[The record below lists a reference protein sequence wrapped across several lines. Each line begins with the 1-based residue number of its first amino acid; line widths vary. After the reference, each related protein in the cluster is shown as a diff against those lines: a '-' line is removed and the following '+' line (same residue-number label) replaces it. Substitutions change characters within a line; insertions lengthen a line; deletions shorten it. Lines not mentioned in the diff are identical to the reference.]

1 MKLFIPAWHYR
12 ARAVVQRTWGWSPI
26 EELVLL
32 SIDQEPATMPGIAVR
47 LSMPLQVV
55 RATIARLMQF
65 GLIELRVSPTPAFAS
80 SAIGKS
86 LFRAGRA
93 LPERT
98 TEREVHISLVLE
110 KVGHSVLRRKEVT
123 LVPTHGFTFNG
134 QVIGF
139 PPGELPE
146 TDDSMVH
153 RITQFVP
160 LRPGEWLRGVRTTS
174 SVIERKYLEIDLQ
187 AFNQGRI
194 PEGASP
200 KLVSAL
206 RSTVRTS
213 KLPIATDVTP
223 QRVLPIKT
231 TFKPEQLVV
240 GSIAHLD
247 RFEEIVGTARSD
259 VFVLSTFVTGQDDL
273 RGRDQR
279 ERVYKALEAAVVR
292 GVTLHLF
299 YGSSIE
305 PEKHARHMQE
315 LIERMTS
322 LIGAKISVSAQRESV
337 NTHAKFV
344 VADDGA
350 DGVTALV
357 GSCNWL
363 SSPFAAVE
371 VSVLFSEPR
380 ATAATLDVLSGIL
393 VALPTTSRSVQTLQ
407 FWAAGLRRQ
416 ADVPRHRS
424 EDVIDAALTVL
435 RADEHQR
442 LLRHAAHGAKERFV
456 CITNRLGANA
466 VPALLNPAEVAG
478 GRLDDVRIYYSRQT
492 KPMKRSHVNAHKARL
507 MGVLKIIPVKEPQVH
522 AKFLAW
528 DRDNVVISTLNW
540 GSQTGTSEAPW
551 DEVGFHIHGEGIAD
565 ILLELFDRELND
577 VMPRPQTINPSE
589 NDKLT
594 RQ

>member
-1 MKLFIPAWHYR
+1 MKIYIPAWHYR

-26 EELVLL
+26 EELVFL
-32 SIDQEPATMPGIAVR
+32 SIDQEPATMPAMTSR

-65 GLIELRVSPTPAFAS
+65 GLIELQVSPIPAFAS
-80 SAIGKS
+80 SAMGKALLRS
-86 LFRAGRA
+86 GRA

-98 TEREVHISLVLE
+98 SEREVHISLVLE

-123 LVPTHGFTFNG
+123 LVPTHGFTFDG

-146 TDDSMVH
+146 TDESMIQ

-174 SVIERKYLEIDLQ
+174 SVIERRYLEIDLR

-200 KLVSAL
+200 KLVAAL

-213 KLPIATDVTP
+213 ELPIATDVAP
-223 QRVLPIKT
+223 QKLPPIKT
-231 TFKPEQLVV
+231 TFQPEQLLV
-240 GSIAHLD
+240 GSKAHID
-247 RFEEIVGTARSD
+247 RFEEIAATATSD
-259 VFVLSTFVTGQDDL
+259 LFVLSTFVASQSDD

-279 ERVYKALEAAVVR
+279 ERVYKALEGAAQR
-292 GVTLHLF
+292 GVALHLSF
-299 YGSSIE
+299 GSSME

-315 LIERMTS
+315 LVSRLTS
-322 LIGAKISVSAQRESV
+322 LAGAKVSVSAQRETV

-344 VADDGA
+344 VADNGA

-363 SSPFAAVE
+363 SSPFTALE
-371 VSVLFSEPR
+371 VSVMLNEPL
-380 ATAATLDVLSGIL
+380 ATAATLDVLAGIL

-416 ADVPRHRS
+416 ADYPRYRS
-424 EDVIDAALTVL
+424 EALNEATLTIL
-435 RADEHQR
+435 RADQHQR
-442 LLRHAAHGAKERFV
+442 LLRHVAHTAQERFV
-456 CITNRLGANA
+456 CISHRLGANS

-478 GRLDDVRIYYSRQT
+478 GRLDDVNIYYSRQM
-492 KPMKRSHVNAHKARL
+492 KPVKRSHVKAHRDRL
-507 MGVLKIIPVKEPQVH
+507 KGVLEIIPVKEPQVH

-528 DRDNVVISTLNW
+528 DQDDIVVSTLNW
-540 GSQTGTSEAPW
+540 GSQTGTSDAPW
-551 DEVGFHIHGEGIAD
+551 DEVGLHISRPGIAD
-565 ILLELFDRELND
+565 ALMELFHTELST
-577 VMPRPQTINPSE
+577 VMPLSPNIVAGGEDELAQ
-589 NDKLT
+589 
-594 RQ
+594 